1 MPDQHMQDDEDGQI
15 NTQPNLTPAGEELD
29 QPQDYAQT
37 GHTEAP
43 SPADLQRGVWH
54 SFGFQP
60 RDPDPQTTL
69 GGQQDAYLPSPLPSA
84 AANQPPL
91 PKTAVIP
98 EEIEMGAPPPTFE
111 ASPREGERTVLGGPG
126 PSHESS
132 DRGLTQQEH
141 ATEGEEKQTES
152 SVGPDRSSRGRGKR
166 GRGRPR
172 SNDITRYPRPPRS
185 SPRLAEHAQG
195 LQLQLGSVSALEGGE
210 DSPFA
215 TVTRTSPRQQTH
227 LDVPPHRA
235 GEGTNARYHP
245 YSQPS
250 TPFTST
256 FPSTST
262 PSRFTHSKAP
272 QTPNT
277 PSTPSLS
284 HSHSNSPTTPG
295 SLVRRQGLDQ
305 GYCLEEAKG
314 LRDEVSPIKSSGSP
328 GFGWGP
334 SGSGGRRRRMGMSRG
349 MGTGTGVGMGSSPG
363 VRMTS
368 MDFGA
373 AIPPR
378 PSMTTS
384 ELPPLNPA
392 AKSPS
397 SGGNVGDVGALIG
410 GQEKGMEGTDDSEM
424 GEEPTSSAP
433 PTFIENPL
441 VSHNT
446 AQAVEDPPSPRSR
459 AIKEGDEEE
468 KEDGEDGGPSTMSS
482 ELHLKEDDSKP

>member
-1 MPDQHMQDDEDGQI
+1 MPDQHMQDDQDVQI
-15 NTQPNLTPAGEELD
+15 NTQPTLTPAGEELD

-43 SPADLQRGVWH
+43 CPEDLQRGVWH

-60 RDPDPQTTL
+60 RDPDPQNTL
-69 GGQQDAYLPSPLPSA
+69 GGQQDAHLPSPLPSA

-91 PKTAVIP
+91 PTAITIP
-98 EEIEMGAPPPTFE
+98 EEIEMGARPPTFE

-132 DRGLTQQEH
+132 DRGLTQQGH

-172 SNDITRYPRPPRS
+172 SNDIIRYPRPPRS
-185 SPRLAEHAQG
+185 SPKLAERAQG
-195 LQLQLGSVSALEGGE
+195 LQLQLGSASTLEGGE
-210 DSPFA
+210 DSPLA
-215 TVTRTSPRQQTH
+215 TGTRTSPRQETN
-227 LDVPPHRA
+227 LYVPPRHA

-250 TPFTST
+250 TPFTHS

-262 PSRFTHSKAP
+262 PSRSTRPTRSKAP

-284 HSHSNSPTTPG
+284 HTNSPTTPLTPA
-295 SLVRRQGLDQ
+295 SLVRRQGLSQ

-314 LRDEVSPIKSSGSP
+314 LRDEVSPMKNSGSP
-328 GFGWGP
+328 GWGP
-334 SGSGGRRRRMGMSRG
+334 LGSGGRRRMGMSMG
-349 MGTGTGVGMGSSPG
+349 MGTGVGMGSSPG
-363 VRMTS
+363 MRMTS

-373 AIPPR
+373 AIPHR

-392 AKSPS
+392 TDSPS
-397 SGGNVGDVGALIG
+397 RGGNVGDVGALIG
-410 GQEKGMEGTDDSEM
+410 GEERAMEGTEDSEM

-433 PTFIENPL
+433 PTFIENPFL
-441 VSHNT
+441 SQNT
-446 AQAVEDPPSPRSR
+446 AQAVEYPPSPRSR
-459 AIKEGDEEE
+459 VIKKDGDEEE
-468 KEDGEDGGPSTMSS
+468 KENGEDGGSSTMLS